1 MWLEDLW
8 AEMAIRTENPGW
20 LQHWGYN
27 SVGVW
32 GKGGKGGSLS
42 IRVFFDPSMI
52 LFFQILSRLIPD
64 GNKLQVTCILLN
76 STWAL

>member
-1 MWLEDLW
+1 MGGNGDTDRESWVASTLGLQL
-8 AEMAIRTENPGW
+8 GW
-20 LQHWGYN
+20 GM
-27 SVGVW
+27 GE
-32 GKGGKGGSLS
+32 GGKGGSLS

-52 LFFQILSRLIPD
+52 LSFQILSRLIPD